1 MLIRELFQKDL
12 EETATAGGT
21 SAGAIATV
29 ANPIHAH
36 GQIPRDKNG
45 VPKKKSK

>member
-21 SAGAIATV
+21 SAGAYS
-29 ANPIHAH
+29 NC
-36 GQIPRDKNG
+36 
-45 VPKKKSK
+45 S